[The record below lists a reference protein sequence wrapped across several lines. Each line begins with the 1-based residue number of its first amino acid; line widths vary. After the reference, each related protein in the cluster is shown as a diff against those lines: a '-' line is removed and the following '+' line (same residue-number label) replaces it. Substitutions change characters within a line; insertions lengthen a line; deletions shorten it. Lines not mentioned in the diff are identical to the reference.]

1 MGSQSQCQI
10 LVWCSPRSHVG
21 LILIWPVPTK
31 FLDGPCLRLLAGYNK
46 KLCLKLSRQWRY
58 GCSRGQTPHA
68 SLWVYRKAM
77 RSQTMP
83 RKTEKWLDAKSMNLI
98 SWSNCILFGRSKCQS
113 HFASSIYTGLTWLV
127 DCNFYYSDFKDDLV
141 CVRWDFSLFCNC
153 FFLFLLILDDYWTL
167 AIDVVR
173 SSLTDKMVDLS
184 LYQSTSISL
193 RNFHLSSTAGAR
205 APHSSLSNRP
215 TIRVASFRVIRQYDP
230 LQKSADPEALRF
242 LFHSSTACED
252 LRLYVLVL
260 YYCYNRNL
268 HFSLVTCPLQ

>member
-1 MGSQSQCQI
+1 MPEPFRLQYLHRAN
-10 LVWCSPRSHVG
+10 LVGR
-21 LILIWPVPTK
+21 LQ
-31 FLDGPCLRLLAGYNK
+31 FL
-46 KLCLKLSRQWRY
+46 
-58 GCSRGQTPHA
+58 
-68 SLWVYRKAM
+68 
-77 RSQTMP
+77 
-83 RKTEKWLDAKSMNLI
+83 
-98 SWSNCILFGRSKCQS
+98 LFGFQRWPSMRPLR
-113 HFASSIYTGLTWLV
+113 FFSILQ
-127 DCNFYYSDFKDDLV
+127 
-141 CVRWDFSLFCNC
+141 LFL
-153 FFLFLLILDDYWTL
+153 LFLLILDDYRTL

-215 TIRVASFRVIRQYDP
+215 TIRVASFRVIRQCHP